1 MKASE
6 QFLPVVLLIV
16 SHKCGSNIWLRGLD
30 SLSITIHTASSL
42 ICSSSTINY
51 SVRVSKSLTIFI
63 TITKMGTWFLL
74 VQEQTKRAW
83 LTWTRISELP
93 MTPASAIR

>member
-30 SLSITIHTASSL
+30 S
-42 ICSSSTINY
+42 
-51 SVRVSKSLTIFI
+51 
-63 TITKMGTWFLL
+63 
-74 VQEQTKRAW
+74 
-83 LTWTRISELP
+83 
-93 MTPASAIR
+93 